1 MHLRNL
7 WFGLILIG
15 GLFAACSSEPNQTNP
30 AATVATAV
38 PALVAAT
45 GAPTATVSAA
55 ASAGPSSTL
64 ATTTTLTT
72 TKAVSSTA
80 AATSTANPNN
90 PAYAGKIAYTG
101 VEKNSVNIF
110 VMTPDRTY
118 QKQLTHG
125 SGVSF
130 QPQWSHDGKLI
141 AYFQYDAQKDIT
153 TIWVA
158 DATGDPE
165 PHLVSPAT
173 GVKTADTLS
182 WSADNR
188 FLVYQDVQPN
198 SNQRDIYRL
207 DITTSEVVNLTT
219 DSPKFDTSPVWSPDG
234 KFIAFVSD
242 RANQSKG
249 SDSIWIMAADGKNA
263 QELTAQAGAWENT
276 KPAWA
281 PDSKQIA
288 FYRWTVAKNFTAP
301 GGPAG
306 LWVMNADGS
315 NEQHLVDFT
324 DWLPSDAPVWSP
336 DGKLIAFD
344 YGNKDDTNVW
354 VVPAQGGKP
363 IQISQLPG
371 GEKNISWSPDSKAF
385 VFTNFQK
392 DMLTLY
398 IAQPDN
404 SEPKPFFETGG
415 NGFGNWSR

>member
-1 MHLRNL
+1 MNFRNG
-7 WFGLILIG
+7 WFGLILISG
-15 GLFAACSSEPNQTNP
+15 MLAACSSEPSQTNP

-45 GAPTATVSAA
+45 VAPTVTVSAA
-55 ASAGPSSTL
+55 ASAGTSSTV

-72 TKAVSSTA
+72 TKVVSPTGASPA
-80 AATSTANPNN
+80 TANPAKL
-90 PAYAGKIAYTG
+90 AYAGQIAYTG

-118 QKQLTHG
+118 QKQLTNG

-141 AYFQYDAQKDIT
+141 AYFHYDAQKDVT

-158 DATGDPE
+158 DATGE
-165 PHLVSPAT
+165 QAPHLVSPAT

-182 WSADNR
+182 WSVDNR

-207 DITTSEVVNLTT
+207 DITTGEVVNLTT
-219 DSPKFDTSPVWSPDG
+219 DSPKFDTSPIWSPDG

-242 RANQSKG
+242 RTNQSKG
-249 SDSIWIMAADGKNA
+249 ADSIWIMAADGKNA
-263 QELTAQAGAWENT
+263 KELTAEAGAWENT
-276 KPAWA
+276 KPAWS

-315 NEQHLVDFT
+315 NKQHLVDFT

-336 DGKLIAFD
+336 DGKLLAFD

-354 VVPAQGGKP
+354 VAPVQGGKP
-363 IQISQLPG
+363 VQISQLPG

-398 IAQPDN
+398 IARLDN
-404 SEPKPFFETGG
+404 SEPQPFFETGG